1 MIEVRKAIN
10 AAITAERRRSLAIYA
25 CIVAALL
32 VCAVASAWQASAVV
46 ADVRLQNRASLL
58 VNTSDALL
66 SGMRD
71 AETGQRGFLLTAD
84 EQYLEPYTRGKAAA
98 LDALARLA
106 PLVHTPE
113 QAAALREVRRDMTA
127 KLDELADT
135 VQLERLG
142 YHERALS
149 VVRTH
154 AGKAAMDR
162 LRERIG
168 AIVADCDAR
177 RAAALR
183 DETFRVELTG
193 YAFVG
198 LLLGV
203 LALLMFA
210 TVMQR
215 KAFNGV
221 VRGAERMTRAA
232 LRDALTGLPNRRDL
246 DQQLRA
252 LEGGEATAHGP
263 VTALFMDLDGFKL
276 INDTLG
282 HATGDALLRRVSE
295 GLRQVKRSGDLLA
308 RVGGDE
314 FVLIAPGL
322 ANCADVDQ
330 LCSRLIAAVDPLA
343 REFGFVG
350 LSIGIAIREAAS
362 ETLADL
368 VERADK
374 AMYDAKRS
382 GGGYRFSPKDHDMVT
397 TQVLAH

>member
-1 MIEVRKAIN
+1 VIEVRRAI
-10 AAITAERRRSLAIYA
+10 IAERRRSVLVYA
-25 CIVAALL
+25 SIVAALL
-32 VCAVASAWQASAVV
+32 ASAMACAWQASVVV
-46 ADVRLQNRASLL
+46 ADAQLQNRASLL

-66 SGMRD
+66 SGMKD
-71 AETGQRGFLLTAD
+71 AESGQRGFLLTAD
-84 EQYLEPYTRGKAAA
+84 EQYLAPYVRGKAEA
-98 LDALARLA
+98 LGALARLA
-106 PLVHTPE
+106 SLLHGPGQVAE
-113 QAAALREVRRDMTA
+113 LRDVRHDMDE
-127 KLDELADT
+127 KLAELAQT
-135 VQLERLG
+135 IQLERSG
-142 YHERALS
+142 QHERALD
-149 VVRTH
+149 VVKTN

-168 AIVADCDAR
+168 AIVADCDAK

-183 DETFRVELTG
+183 DETLRVELTG
-193 YAFVG
+193 YALVG

-203 LALLMFA
+203 LALLAFA

-246 DQQLRA
+246 DLQLRA
-252 LEGGEATAHGP
+252 LEGGAAAARGP
-263 VTALFMDLDGFKL
+263 ITALFMDLDGFKL
-276 INDTLG
+276 INDTQG
-282 HATGDALLRRVSE
+282 HATGDALLRQVSE
-295 GLRQVKRSGDLLA
+295 RLRQVKRSGDLLA

-322 ANCADVDQ
+322 TNRADVDQ
-330 LCSRLIAAVDPLA
+330 LCSRLIAAVGPLA

-382 GGGYRFSPKDHDMVT
+382 GGGYRFSPRGHEIVT
-397 TQVLAH
+397 TQAFAS

>member
-1 MIEVRKAIN
+1 MIEVRR
-10 AAITAERRRSLAIYA
+10 AITAERRRSLAIYA
-25 CIVAALL
+25 CIVAALFAS
-32 VCAVASAWQASAVV
+32 AVVSAWQASAVV
-46 ADVRLQNRASLL
+46 ADARLQNRASLL
-58 VNTSDALL
+58 VNTSNALL
-66 SGMRD
+66 SGMKD
-71 AETGQRGFLLTAD
+71 AESGQRGYLLTAD
-84 EQYLEPYTRGKAAA
+84 EQYLAPYVRGKAEA

-106 PLVHTPE
+106 NLLHTPE
-113 QAAALREVRRDMTA
+113 QAAGLRDVRGDMSE
-127 KLDELADT
+127 KLDELAQT

-142 YHERALS
+142 QHERALS
-149 VVRTH
+149 VVKTN

-162 LRERIG
+162 LRQRIG

-183 DETFRVELTG
+183 DETVRLELTG
-193 YAFVG
+193 YAFAG

-203 LALLMFA
+203 LALLAFA

-215 KAFNGV
+215 KAFDGV

-232 LRDALTGLPNRRDL
+232 LRDALTGLPNRREL
-246 DQQLRA
+246 ELHLRA
-252 LEGGEATAHGP
+252 LEGGEATAPGP

-295 GLRQVKRSGDLLA
+295 RLRQVRRSGDLLA

-322 ANCADVDQ
+322 ANRADVDQ
-330 LCSRLIAAVDPLA
+330 LCNRLIAAVDPLA

-350 LSIGIAIREAAS
+350 LSIGIATREAAS
-362 ETLADL
+362 ETLAGL
-368 VERADK
+368 VERADR

-382 GGGYRFSPKDHDMVT
+382 GGGYRFSPRGHEIVMT
-397 TQVLAH
+397 

>member
-1 MIEVRKAIN
+1 MIEVRK
-10 AAITAERRRSLAIYA
+10 AITAERRRSLAIYA
-25 CIVAALL
+25 CIVAALFAS
-32 VCAVASAWQASAVV
+32 AVVSAWQASAVV
-46 ADVRLQNRASLL
+46 ADARLQNRASLL
-58 VNTSDALL
+58 VNTSNALL
-66 SGMRD
+66 SGMKD
-71 AETGQRGFLLTAD
+71 AESGQRGYLLTAD
-84 EQYLEPYTRGKAAA
+84 EQYLAPYVRGKAEA
-98 LDALARLA
+98 LDALARLTN
-106 PLVHTPE
+106 LLHTPE
-113 QAAALREVRRDMTA
+113 QAAGLRDVRRDMNE
-127 KLDELADT
+127 KLDELAQT

-142 YHERALS
+142 QHERALS
-149 VVRTH
+149 VVKTN

-183 DETFRVELTG
+183 DETVRLELTG
-193 YAFVG
+193 SAFAG

-203 LALLMFA
+203 LALLAFA

-215 KAFNGV
+215 KAFEGV

-246 DQQLRA
+246 ELHLRA
-252 LEGGEATAHGP
+252 LEGGEATARGP

-295 GLRQVKRSGDLLA
+295 RLRQVRRSGDLLA

-322 ANCADVDQ
+322 TKRADVDQ
-330 LCSRLIAAVDPLA
+330 LCNRLIAAVDPLA

-350 LSIGIAIREAAS
+350 LSIGIATREAAS
-362 ETLADL
+362 ETLAGL
-368 VERADK
+368 VERADR

-382 GGGYRFSPKDHDMVT
+382 GGGYRFSPKGHEIVMT
-397 TQVLAH
+397 

>member
-1 MIEVRKAIN
+1 MIEVRKAI
-10 AAITAERRRSLAIYA
+10 AAERRRSLTIYA

-32 VCAVASAWQASAVV
+32 VCAMSSAWQASAVV

-58 VNTSDALL
+58 VNTSNALL
-66 SGMRD
+66 SGMKD
-71 AETGQRGFLLTAD
+71 AETGQRGYLLTAD
-84 EQYLEPYTRGKAAA
+84 EQYLQPYVRGQAEAR
-98 LDALARLA
+98 DALARLTHR
-106 PLVHTPE
+106 VHSPE
-113 QAAALREVRRDMTA
+113 QLAALQEVRRDMND
-127 KLDELADT
+127 KLDELAQT

-142 YHERALS
+142 HHERALG
-149 VVRTH
+149 VVKTN

-162 LRERIG
+162 LRQRIG
-168 AIVADCDAR
+168 TIVADCDVK
-177 RAAALR
+177 RAAAVR
-183 DETFRVELTG
+183 DETFRIELTG
-193 YAFVG
+193 YAFAG

-203 LALLMFA
+203 LALLAFA

-246 DQQLRA
+246 DLHLRA

-295 GLRQVKRSGDLLA
+295 RLRQVKRSGDLLA

-322 ANCADVDQ
+322 TNRADVDQ
-330 LCSRLIAAVDPLA
+330 LCSRLIAAVGPLA

-368 VERADK
+368 VERADR

-382 GGGYRFSPKDHDMVT
+382 GGGYRFSPRGQEIVT
-397 TQVLAH
+397 TQALAH